1 MLRLLAVVFSLISVT
16 SAFAI
21 APLDTSSQLII
32 SVREQKLMLVQ
43 NGGKVATYPVSTSM
57 FGLGDARGR
66 MTTPLGYMAVEKKI
80 GDNVPVGAVFHN
92 RRITGEILQPNAPGR
107 DPITTRI
114 IWLRGLEAQNAHAYQ
129 RCIYI
134 HGTPEEKKIGR
145 PASYGCIRMKSS
157 DVAELYDRVP
167 LGAVVQIIP
176 DGLPKLAKAK
186 PLPVQPSVTLVAATA
201 QPQNEMQSRLALAK
215 PAKAP
220 RVLATDS
227 VVAANALAAPP
238 QHLMQTQPQ
247 AQTATQ
253 NQGQARSTETA
264 GALRVEEMRIGGALA
279 AERRKTKLALGKRL

>member
-21 APLDTSSQLII
+21 APVNSTSQLII

-92 RRITGEILQPNAPGR
+92 RRLTGEILQPNAPGR

-134 HGTPEEKKIGR
+134 HGTPEEKKIGQ
-145 PASYGCIRMKSS
+145 PASYGCIRMKSK
-157 DVAELYDRVP
+157 DVAELYEQVP

-176 DGLPKLAKAK
+176 DRLPKMEKAK
-186 PLPVQPSVTLVAATA
+186 PRQEISNRVIAAKVV
-201 QPQNEMQSRLALAK
+201 PH
-215 PAKAP
+215 P
-220 RVLATDS
+220 RQETSND
-227 VVAANALAAPP
+227 VVAAKVKPHPP
-238 QHLMQTQPQ
+238 
-247 AQTATQ
+247 
-253 NQGQARSTETA
+253 
-264 GALRVEEMRIGGALA
+264 
-279 AERRKTKLALGKRL
+279 